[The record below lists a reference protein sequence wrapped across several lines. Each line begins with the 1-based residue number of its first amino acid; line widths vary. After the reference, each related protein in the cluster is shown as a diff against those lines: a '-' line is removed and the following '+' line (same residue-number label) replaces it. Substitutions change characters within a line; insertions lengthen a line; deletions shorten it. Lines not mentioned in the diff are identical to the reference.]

1 MRDTDAGY
9 KKHLVLSVVPHIL
22 IESSDHI
29 CVVFFGS
36 RPPARGRHGMAAQ
49 RFSVPPPPGVTVR
62 ERNVV
67 YIINVLELPPPV
79 SVKITA
85 LQSSSKE
92 EVAVPARQWR
102 ESAGVR
108 REAAGA
114 NCSRERP
121 GPKGQREGDFSPL
134 IV

>member
-1 MRDTDAGY
+1 
-9 KKHLVLSVVPHIL
+9 
-22 IESSDHI
+22 
-29 CVVFFGS
+29 
-36 RPPARGRHGMAAQ
+36 MAAQ

-79 SVKITA
+79 SVKITV
-85 LQSSSKE
+85 LRSSSKE

-102 ESAGVR
+102 ESAGAR

-114 NCSRERP
+114 NCQMPALPVRSGVATETP
-121 GPKGQREGDFSPL
+121 
-134 IV
+134 